1 MIVAINVGRPS
12 MKNFY
17 EFLDLG
23 SDLVLNK

>member
-12 MKNFY
+12 MENLY